1 MSQSI
6 AKSSYLGRTAV
17 EHSTFHWVCPFPIR
31 YSSMKVTK
39 SLKTMGAEELAWQ
52 LRTLA
57 DLVKEPS
64 LTPSTHRQPTTVT
77 SVSWDP
83 LLILASTR
91 HACGMRARTHTQT
104 HSHTHAHTH
113 TQTHTRGDVWVCACM
128 QVCMHKHIWG
138 ECLLSLEVFYTLTH
152 SNFQPSTTVQGL
164 QQ

>member
-1 MSQSI
+1 
-6 AKSSYLGRTAV
+6 
-17 EHSTFHWVCPFPIR
+17 
-31 YSSMKVTK
+31 MKVTK

-113 TQTHTRGDVWVCACM
+113 IQTHTHGGICECVHVHRYVC
-128 QVCMHKHIWG
+128 INTFG
-138 ECLLSLEVFYTLTH
+138 ENAFFLWKC
-152 SNFQPSTTVQGL
+152 STR
-164 QQ
+164 